1 MHATPD
7 SQWYLTLLELVF
19 LVQVGT
25 RSDAEVVQIA
35 TDLVNSGCVV
45 LTGSFAGSRILP

>member
-1 MHATPD
+1 MYIMPD

-25 RSDAEVVQIA
+25 RSDTEVVEIA
-35 TDLVNSGCVV
+35 TDLINSGCVV
-45 LTGSFAGSRILP
+45 LTGSFAGRRIVS